1 MHKTFPSP
9 VLPLTIQLFPFI
21 SRKRQWSAQERQLW
35 EKQKNFCKLFSGEE
49 NSSSCKNKNE
59 FSQKKCF
66 IWRRR
71 LFFIFHQEFNPP
83 ESWITMMGDD
93 DDGDG
98 ELLKNFFASPMRAKT
113 ANFFWN
119 FKYEKKRIHN
129 LATEQNE
136 ARGCSSNDPVR
147 SFSHFLITVS
157 LGKWDFKF

>member
-1 MHKTFPSP
+1 
-9 VLPLTIQLFPFI
+9 
-21 SRKRQWSAQERQLW
+21 
-35 EKQKNFCKLFSGEE
+35 
-49 NSSSCKNKNE
+49 
-59 FSQKKCF
+59 
-66 IWRRR
+66 
-71 LFFIFHQEFNPP
+71 
-83 ESWITMMGDD
+83 MGDD
-93 DDGDG
+93 DDG

-119 FKYEKKRIHN
+119 YKYEKKRIHN